1 MRGMSGSKP
10 EFWTYGHAKPRGF
23 ARQAQ
28 NAEAQGWDGVTC
40 GESQNLTGDPFVAMG
55 IAAHATTTIKMATS
69 VAITATRHPAT
80 TACAAATCQEESG
93 GRIVLGIGTG
103 DSATAHLGLRPA
115 PLRSFTRYLERLQGY
130 LRGEDVPFDVETD
143 GRGEIP
149 SYDAM
154 GMKSAPTASRLRWLD
169 PTVPKVPV
177 DVAASGPKTIAMAA
191 RVGDAVGFA
200 VGANAARIKWA
211 VDLARTSRQD
221 AGLDPDSL
229 PLGAYMPLFCHP
241 DQRRA
246 RELISGT
253 VASFAHLSSMYG
265 TISGPA
271 DEAQQKVLTAV
282 RDNYQMEA
290 HQTYNS
296 PQSRILTDDV
306 VDTFAIAGP
315 PSLCIERLQE
325 MVELGISKFI
335 FVGYSFEMD
344 PDEARASRRRIAEEI
359 IPAFR

>member
-1 MRGMSGSKP
+1 M
-10 EFWTYGHAKPRGF
+10 AI
-23 ARQAQ
+23 
-28 NAEAQGWDGVTC
+28 
-40 GESQNLTGDPFVAMG
+40 G
-55 IAAHATTTIKMATS
+55 IAAHATTTIKLATS

-93 GRIVLGIGTG
+93 GRVVLGIGTG

-115 PLRSFTRYLERLQGY
+115 PLKVFERYLERLQGY
-130 LRGEDVPFDVETD
+130 LRGEEVPFDVESD

-169 PTVPKVPV
+169 PTIPKVPV
-177 DVAASGPKTIAMAA
+177 DVAASGPRTIAMAA
-191 RVGDAVGFA
+191 RLGDGVGFA
-200 VGANAARIKWA
+200 VGANAERIKWA
-211 VDLARTSRQD
+211 VDVARSSRKE
-221 AGLDPDSL
+221 AGLDPDAIS
-229 PLGAYMPLFCHP
+229 LGAYMPLFCHP
-241 DQRRA
+241 DRRRA

-253 VASFAHLSSMYG
+253 VASFAHLSSVFG
-265 TISGPA
+265 NVSGPA

-282 RDNYQMEA
+282 RNNYEMES

-296 PQSRILTDDV
+296 PQSKLLTDDV
-306 VDTFAIAGP
+306 VDAFAVAGP

-325 MVELGISKFI
+325 MVELGISRFI

-344 PDEARASRRRIAEEI
+344 ADEARACRRRIVEEVL
-359 IPAFR
+359 PAFR